1 MAEALGE
8 KRAALEKAIDA
19 AMGFNTMPERCEAYR
34 KVIPF
39 DRIKALVDS
48 TQGGSVNPDSPVRK
62 EEGRITE
69 PSEEKLKALEDACAP
84 AWFNDA
90 GQLDEGAMA
99 DFLANLKAIRGSWT
113 YEAGVQKGGEDYK
126 AAAAENGEAPANAA
140 NILHEMPKSGHGV
153 S

>member
-69 PSEEKLKALEDACAP
+69 PSEEKLKTLEDA
-84 AWFNDA
+84 
-90 GQLDEGAMA
+90 
-99 DFLANLKAIRGSWT
+99 
-113 YEAGVQKGGEDYK
+113 YEVLCKTGDHTQWVEAFEAAYGEKPVYI
-126 AAAAENGEAPANAA
+126 PQ
-140 NILHEMPKSGHGV
+140 H
-153 S
+153 

>member
-48 TQGGSVNPDSPVRK
+48 TQGGSVNPDSPVR
-62 EEGRITE
+62 
-69 PSEEKLKALEDACAP
+69 
-84 AWFNDA
+84 
-90 GQLDEGAMA
+90 
-99 DFLANLKAIRGSWT
+99 NLKEIT
-113 YEAGVQKGGEDYK
+113 
-126 AAAAENGEAPANAA
+126 
-140 NILHEMPKSGHGV
+140 
-153 S
+153 